1 MRKRTT
7 VRFFSFSWEMN
18 AGLELGSW
26 RKRSAGDG
34 KKNLRQMRMNESWW
48 QTVKIRG
55 RVAAEKSTDK
65 ADERRRRRFFS
76 VFFFNFYFFFVT
88 KIADIFE

>member
-34 KKNLRQMRMNESWW
+34 KKNLRQMRMNESW
-48 QTVKIRG
+48 
-55 RVAAEKSTDK
+55 
-65 ADERRRRRFFS
+65 
-76 VFFFNFYFFFVT
+76 
-88 KIADIFE
+88 